1 MNFSLALLAASLSLN
16 GATKGERLD
25 RQAAIVRA
33 ESRHLE
39 TGNHVLE
46 IKYLY
51 YNK

>member
-25 RQAAIVRA
+25 RHAAIVRA

-39 TGNHVLE
+39 ITNLFY
-46 IKYLY
+46 K
-51 YNK
+51 